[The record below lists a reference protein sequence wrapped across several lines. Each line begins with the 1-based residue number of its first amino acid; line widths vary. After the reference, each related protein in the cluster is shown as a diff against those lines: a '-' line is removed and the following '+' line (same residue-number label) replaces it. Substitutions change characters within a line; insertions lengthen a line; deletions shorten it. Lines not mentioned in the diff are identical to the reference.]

1 MKHRNMNQWVEVM
14 VKGSIF
20 FYLFTFLPLNTCA
33 QPKQRRVQQSEQQQR
48 KNPSSAMSRFLSL
61 LLWRCQKRWF
71 GVVTSIAKSI

>member
-48 KNPSSAMSRFLSL
+48 KNPSSAM
-61 LLWRCQKRWF
+61 
-71 GVVTSIAKSI
+71 

>member
-33 QPKQRRVQQSEQQQR
+33 QPKTATAEESFFCHV
-48 KNPSSAMSRFLSL
+48 SSCPDILPHSCGDARGS
-61 LLWRCQKRWF
+61 
-71 GVVTSIAKSI
+71 GVAS

>member
-48 KNPSSAMSRFLSL
+48 KNPSSAMSVRA
-61 LLWRCQKRWF
+61 QI
-71 GVVTSIAKSI
+71 SIVNSISRRMPMPVCITL

>member
-48 KNPSSAMSRFLSL
+48 KNPSSAMSVRA
-61 LLWRCQKRWF
+61 QII
-71 GVVTSIAKSI
+71 VNSISRRMPMPVCITL